1 MIEISR
7 VQRVIPRGE
16 PRHRYGEDGR
26 AIGRYVQAQAKREIL
41 IYSNFNVRM
50 ADIREW
56 IIFFEIEQERGGVGG
71 RSGVGWGYVAESKR
85 DGTPRH

>member
-1 MIEISR
+1 M
-7 VQRVIPRGE
+7 IPRGE

-71 RSGVGWGYVAESKR
+71 EAV
-85 DGTPRH
+85 